1 MLGNVWNGLI
11 TEELRQLGQAYADK
25 FNGVWPDWYD
35 ELNYDVMTYERF
47 VGYMKECL
55 EKGLEMPDVVP

>member
-1 MLGNVWNGLI
+1 MWKGPW
-11 TEELRQLGQAYADK
+11 TEEVHRLYDAYEEK
-25 FNGVWPDWYD
+25 FEGAWPDGYD
-35 ELNYDVMTYERF
+35 ELNYDAMTYERF

>member
-1 MLGNVWNGLI
+1 MWKGLV
-11 TEELRQLGQAYADK
+11 TEELKSLYAQYMDR
-25 FNGVWPDWYD
+25 FEGELADGYD
-35 ELNYDVMTYERF
+35 ELNYDAMTYERF